1 MQSGAGKRVA
11 ISTLGERFLLSNYG
25 TFFQHYALRKV
36 LCGLGFSPF
45 RLSQTSGRY
54 EESGFLMVWLK
65 DAVRPLYWLLK
76 RIPEWRLNCKRIME
90 EDLQNLRFVL
100 DYHRLIGR
108 FREPQRFNDGMV
120 GIMGG
125 DQVLGTTSTRA
136 WLGVLPQGCKRI
148 TYAASTDWTERER
161 GPSWQNFAREQFK
174 RFSAIGLRETVGVD
188 FCRRLVKDGALVG
201 HVADPVMLLTTHDYE
216 MIADRRKIFHRLT
229 LFCYLVNIRTAE
241 DLMLAKY
248 EELADRLGCELKI
261 LGIQGA
267 ERFIPARYK
276 IRLRPSRFLR
286 AMMDAQYIVTNS
298 YHGSVFAAVLHKEFL
313 SVHQNCLPGTNQ
325 NVRQQ
330 EFMSQFGLRDH
341 WVDRRHSAKQWQD
354 ALAQSIDWN
363 VVDGDIE
370 AFRSSSLKWL
380 ARALA
385 DKI

>member
-1 MQSGAGKRVA
+1 MRSVA

-36 LCGLGFSPF
+36 LCELGFSPF
-45 RLSQTSGRY
+45 RLALTSGRY
-54 EESGFLMVWLK
+54 EESGFLRAWLK
-65 DAVRPLYWLLK
+65 DAVRPLYWLFK
-76 RIPEWRLNCKRIME
+76 RIPEWRSNCQRIMD

-108 FREPQRFNDGMV
+108 FREPQRFDDRMV

-125 DQVLGTTSTRA
+125 DQILGTTSTRA
-136 WLGVLPQGCKRI
+136 WLGDLPLGCKCI

-161 GPSWQNFAREQFK
+161 DSPWQGFAREQFK
-174 RFSAIGLRETVGVD
+174 RFSAIGLREDVGVD
-188 FCRRLVKDGALVG
+188 FCQRLVEDCALVA
-201 HVADPVMLLTTHDYE
+201 HVADPVILLTAHDYE
-216 MIADRRKIFHRLT
+216 MIADRRKIFHRPT
-229 LFCYLVNIRTAE
+229 LFCYLVNIRTDK

-248 EELADRLGCELKI
+248 EELADMLGCELKI
-261 LGIQGA
+261 LGIQGT
-267 ERFIPARYK
+267 EHFVPTRYK

-286 AMMDAQYIVTNS
+286 AMMDAQYVLTNS

-313 SVHQNCLPGTNQ
+313 SIHQNCLPGTNQ
-325 NVRQQ
+325 NARQQ

-341 WVDRRHSAKQWQD
+341 WVDYRLSAQQCQD

-363 VVDGDIE
+363 AVDRSIN

-380 ARALA
+380 EWAIS
-385 DKI
+385 D